1 MWFFL
6 SLFFLQRK
14 LDLASSTGGLEP
26 AVRQTRAAL
35 GRLEQFMRA
44 AGSKGALTME
54 LAARDFSYALTRI
67 YTGGGK
73 RNDGFQSRKGLGSRP
88 GMAGIHICW
97 VRGALEGNWV
107 PPSSKRRQLSL
118 ASAADVT
125 PPLLLPREPGIPMSP
140 ILPQELF

>member
-1 MWFFL
+1 MMDFRAGKGWEAG
-6 SLFFLQRK
+6 
-14 LDLASSTGGLEP
+14 LAWP
-26 AVRQTRAAL
+26 
-35 GRLEQFMRA
+35 
-44 AGSKGALTME
+44 
-54 LAARDFSYALTRI
+54 
-67 YTGGGK
+67 
-73 RNDGFQSRKGLGSRP
+73 GF
-88 GMAGIHICW
+88 ICW